1 MLTVTLNPSLDL
13 SASVPVVEPERKLRC
28 TEPVGEA
35 GGGGVNVARVALRLG
50 RDAVALF
57 PSGGSNGAAVATL
70 LAAEGVKLRLVDIDG
85 STRSSLAVTDAS
97 NGHQYRFSMP
107 GPTLSD
113 AERAEIAVAV
123 EAAAADQSV
132 VVISGSNPPGTPEG
146 YIAELIG
153 RCGDARVVVDTS
165 GPALAEAAAAGVAL
179 VKPNVNEL
187 VAFAGEELHDQHAY
201 EAAGRQLLALGA
213 TEAALISLGPAGA
226 LLIEHDGPATRI
238 PAPSVRVVS
247 TVGAGDSM
255 VAGASTALDTGQSMV
270 DAARLGVA
278 AGAAAVITPG
288 TELCRPADIERLL
301 PLTR

>member
-13 SASVPVVEPERKLRC
+13 SASVPMVEPERKLRC

-35 GGGGVNVARVALRLG
+35 GGGGINVARVALRLE

-57 PSGGSNGAAVATL
+57 PSGGANGSAVASL
-70 LAAEGVKLRLVDIDG
+70 LAADGVKLRLVEIDG
-85 STRSSLAVTDAS
+85 ATRSSLAVTDRS

-107 GPTLSD
+107 GPTMSD
-113 AERAEIAVAV
+113 EERAEIAGAL
-123 EAAAADQSV
+123 ESAAKDQTV

-165 GPALAEAAAAGVAL
+165 GPALAEASAAGVAL
-179 VKPNVNEL
+179 LKPNVNEL
-187 VAFAGEELHDQHAY
+187 VAFAGRELADQHAY
-201 EAAGRQLLALGA
+201 EQAGRALLALG
-213 TEAALISLGPAGA
+213 TSGAALVSLGPSGA
-226 LLIEHDGPATRI
+226 LLIERDGPATRI

-255 VAGASTALDTGQSMV
+255 VAGAATALDRGRSLT

-278 AGAAAVITPG
+278 AGAAAVMTPG

-301 PLTR
+301 PLTV